1 MVNIVYLSLDF
12 ANICYTSLK
21 LGSLKFYP
29 LDCILKDNK
38 GLIMIM
44 KIRKEFLSKDSFL
57 SKDFL
62 PKYLPEFKFKEESEL
77 EKNDISKEKQMIT
90 TFQ

>member
-1 MVNIVYLSLDF
+1 
-12 ANICYTSLK
+12 
-21 LGSLKFYP
+21 
-29 LDCILKDNK
+29 
-38 GLIMIM
+38 MIM